1 MANETRRII
10 IKKGTSI
17 PTIAETNDHTDGT
30 WLSTDLYIGEFYM
43 NTSNGKIYTRTTTGI
58 EEIIYDVADF
68 EVLANKATDFTALN
82 NTKYPTTQ
90 AVENQIDAKLLA
102 ENYWLVSSSEIAR
115 GYRAQHNSTT
125 VLAENIAVGTLQ
137 GTATAVAVSTTS
149 IQNKK
154 TRLRIGVSTPAAS
167 GICGY
172 RSTSAFNIVGMGWRM
187 AVAFGVSDSA
197 YNSGARQ
204 FYGMTTNTAS
214 LGLSSTVTV
223 ESLVNI
229 IGIGSDATD
238 TNLQIFHNDATGT
251 ATKIDLGSNFHA
263 NRPVGAV
270 ETDFIVFE
278 LYNPYNSNTVYY
290 KATSLENNVT
300 VQGSIITNLPNNT
313 TPITIQACR
322 TSGASSNACSFDISQ
337 LTLNCLS

>member
-17 PTIAETNDHTDGT
+17 ATIPSSSDHTDGT

-43 NTSNGKIYTRTTTGI
+43 NTTNGKIYTRTTTGI

-68 EVLANKATDFTALN
+68 EVLANKATSFTVIN

-238 TNLQIFHNDATGT
+238 TNLQVFYNDGTGT

-300 VQGSIITNLPNNT
+300 VQGSITTNLPNNT

>member
-10 IKKGTSI
+10 IKKGVGIATI
-17 PTIAETNDHTDGT
+17 PSSSDHTDGT
-30 WLSTDLYIGEFYM
+30 WIATDIYIGEFYM
-43 NTSNGKIYTRTTTGI
+43 NTTNGKIYTRTTTGI
-58 EEIIYDVADF
+58 EEIIYNVADF
-68 EVLANKATDFTALN
+68 EVLANKATDFTTLN

-172 RSTSAFNIVGMGWRM
+172 RSTSAFNIIGMGWRM

-238 TNLQIFHNDATGT
+238 TNLQVFYNDGTGT

-300 VQGSIITNLPNNT
+300 VQGSITTNLPNNT